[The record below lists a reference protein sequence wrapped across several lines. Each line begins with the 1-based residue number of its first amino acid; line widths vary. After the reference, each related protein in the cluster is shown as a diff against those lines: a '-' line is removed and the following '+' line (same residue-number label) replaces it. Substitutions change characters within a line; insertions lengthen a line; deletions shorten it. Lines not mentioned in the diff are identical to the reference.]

1 MISLRKACHA
11 PGHILD
17 KTLRL
22 GAEASGELVCA
33 TAMGF
38 HEKLRH
44 EHGELVYEAH
54 LLRPNSFCGRS
65 FSVQRDGKV
74 STKPELRGAAGVQFV

>member
-1 MISLRKACHA
+1 MGVIEMLKFTDTAVRKNIFRHKRSPAMSSYR
-11 PGHILD
+11 
-17 KTLRL
+17 KL
-22 GAEASGELVCA
+22 G
-33 TAMGF
+33 
-38 HEKLRH
+38 H
-44 EHGELVYEAH
+44 EHVQLVYEAH